1 MAHDRQTAPSRDG
14 SGLRVGGVR
23 VSRRRLLAGA
33 AAGVGAT
40 AAARAGG
47 PLLRGLGLGAAEAA
61 AAGGTLTVGGLDL
74 DDTLDPQVTNFD
86 SVIRITLNVCEPLVW
101 EPTPGRF
108 VPALAES
115 WSISPD
121 AKVYTF
127 KLRRG
132 VRFHDGTPFNAGA
145 VKFTM
150 DRVVAPETKA
160 GQSHDQLGPYDH
172 TEVVDDAT
180 VRIVMKEGYAPL
192 PTNLNGYLGIVS
204 PAAVQKMGL
213 ADFARHPVGTG
224 PFMFKEWVAKDHVTL
239 VRNPDYAWPSPL
251 FKDKGPAYLDQLV
264 FKIIPD
270 ASVRTGTLKSGETQ
284 YINDADPLEIAALRA
299 DKRFAVIERPQP
311 GSGWV
316 LLLNVTGSP
325 QIRDIAVRRAI
336 EWGVDRDGVNKT
348 VFNGLMKTAWSPLMR
363 PTLGYDPST
372 EKVYRYDPARA
383 KQVLDEAGWRPGAD
397 GIREKAG
404 QKLSL
409 NFLIIGRTRDKAMAE
424 SIQASLRDVGIDIQ
438 INALER
444 AAFRSQVSQN
454 RYDINFMWFS
464 YGDPDVLRTLFYS
477 ANVNAFNRA
486 RYQVP
491 QVDRMLE
498 EAAATID
505 RAKRVDLY
513 AQIQHRVLSD
523 AVVVPLVDTIT
534 YNAKRTEVGGDA
546 IDALA
551 SYVWMYDVQVRR

>member
-1 MAHDRQTAPSRDG
+1 MG
-14 SGLRVGGVR
+14 R
-23 VSRRRLLAGA
+23 VSRFGRRQLLAGA
-33 AAGVGAT
+33 GAWAG
-40 AAARAGG
+40 AAALGMETPR
-47 PLLRGLGLGAAEAA
+47 LRGLGLGAAEAA
-61 AAGGTLTVGGLDL
+61 PAGGTLTVGGLDL

-86 SVIRITLNVCEPLVW
+86 STIRILLNVCEPLIW

-132 VRFHDGTPFNAGA
+132 VRFHDGTPFNADA

-180 VRIVMKEGYAPL
+180 ARIVMKEGYAPL
-192 PTNLNGYLGIVS
+192 LTNLNGYLGIVS
-204 PAAVQKMGL
+204 PAAVKKMGL

-239 VRNPDYAWPSPL
+239 VRNPDYAWASSL
-251 FKDKGPAYLDQLV
+251 FKHKGLAYLDQLV

-299 DKRFAVIERPQP
+299 DKRFAVIERSQP

-325 QIRDIAVRRAI
+325 QIRDIAVRRAF
-336 EWGVDRDGVNKT
+336 EWGVDREGINKT
-348 VFNGLMKTAWSPLMR
+348 VFNGLMKPAWSPLMR
-363 PTLGYDPST
+363 PTLGYDASA
-372 EKVYRYDPARA
+372 EKMYRYDPAQA
-383 KQVLDEAGWRPGAD
+383 KKVLEEAGWRPGSD
-397 GIREKAG
+397 GIRAKAG
-404 QKLSL
+404 QKLSVT
-409 NFLIIGRTRDKAMAE
+409 FLIIGRTRDKAMAE
-424 SIQASLRDVGIDIQ
+424 AVQASMRDVGVDVQ

-454 RYDINFMWFS
+454 KYDINFMWFS
-464 YGDPDVLRTLFYS
+464 YGDPDVLRTLFHS
-477 ANVNAFNRA
+477 SNVNAFNRA

-491 QVDRMLE
+491 QVDQMLE
-498 EAAATID
+498 AAAATID
-505 RAKRVDLY
+505 KAKRIDLY
-513 AQIQHRVLSD
+513 KQIQQRVLRD

-534 YNAKRTEVGGDA
+534 YNAKRAEVSGDA

>member
-1 MAHDRQTAPSRDG
+1 MARMARFG
-14 SGLRVGGVR
+14 
-23 VSRRRLLAGA
+23 RRRLLGGAGAIAGA
-33 AAGVGAT
+33 AALGLHD
-40 AAARAGG
+40 
-47 PLLRGLGLGAAEAA
+47 PLLRGLGITAAEAA

-86 SVIRITLNVCEPLVW
+86 SVIRILLNVCEPLVW
-101 EPTPGRF
+101 EPSPGRF

-132 VRFHDGTPFNAGA
+132 VKFHDGTPFNAEA

-150 DRVVAPETKA
+150 DRVVAAETKA

-180 VRIVMKEGYAPL
+180 ARIVMKEGYAPL
-192 PTNLNGYLGIVS
+192 LTNLNGYLGIVS
-204 PAAVQKMGL
+204 PTAVKKMGL

-239 VRNPDYAWPSPL
+239 VRNPDYAWPSSL
-251 FKDKGPAYLDQLV
+251 FKHKGQAYLDQLV

-284 YINDADPLEIAALRA
+284 YINDADPLEIAAMRA
-299 DKRFAVIERPQP
+299 DKRFTVIERPQP

-325 QIRDIAVRRAI
+325 QIRDVAVRRAF
-336 EWGVDRDGVNKT
+336 EWGVDREGLNKT
-348 VFNGLMKTAWSPLMR
+348 VFNGLMKPAYSALMR
-363 PTLGYDPST
+363 PTLGYDPAT
-372 EKVYRYDPARA
+372 EKMYKYDPARA
-383 KQVLDEAGWRPGAD
+383 KQVLEEAGWRAGAD
-397 GIREKAG
+397 GIREKGG
-404 QKLSL
+404 QKLSV

-424 SIQASLRDVGIDIQ
+424 AVQASMRDVGVDVQ

-444 AAFRSQVSQN
+444 AAFRAQVSQN
-454 RYDINFMWFS
+454 KYDINFMWFS
-464 YGDPDVLRTLFYS
+464 YGDPDVLRTLFHS

-491 QVDRMLE
+491 EVDHMLE
-498 EAAATID
+498 QAAATID
-505 RAKRVDLY
+505 KAKRIDLY
-513 AQIQHRVLSD
+513 KQIQERVLRE
-523 AVVVPLVDTIT
+523 AICVPLIDTIT
-534 YNAKRTEVGGDA
+534 YNAKRAEVSGDS

-551 SYVWMYDVQVRR
+551 SYVWMYDVRR